1 MVKKGVE
8 IMERRE
14 AQAVV
19 RELLRMPSTEV
30 EALIARRRRGVSH
43 DVVWLEGD
51 EAQEVERRAMDGKK
65 TDASN

>member
-1 MVKKGVE
+1 
-8 IMERRE
+8 MERRE

-30 EALIARRRRGVSH
+30 EALIARRRQGVSH

-51 EAQEVERRAMDGKK
+51 EAQEVLRRGMGGEKI
-65 TDASN
+65 DASN